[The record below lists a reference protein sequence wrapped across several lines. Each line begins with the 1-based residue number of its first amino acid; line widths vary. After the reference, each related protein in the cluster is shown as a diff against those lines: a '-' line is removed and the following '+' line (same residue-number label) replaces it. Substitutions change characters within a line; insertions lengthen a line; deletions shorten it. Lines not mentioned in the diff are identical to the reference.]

1 MLQKQCWHL
10 LALEVKSCV
19 KAVQHMAGVFLEK
32 STLTNSGTVDNG
44 KSCVAASSERM
55 AAEQFSSCIPE
66 LFLASV
72 HRGASMSNF
81 LWTC

>member
-1 MLQKQCWHL
+1 MLQKQCWYL

-44 KSCVAASSERM
+44 KSCVAASSE
-55 AAEQFSSCIPE
+55 
-66 LFLASV
+66 
-72 HRGASMSNF
+72 
-81 LWTC
+81 